1 MEEPLA
7 ASGYLRLLSLK
18 NCHYYIL
25 MPVDIIVL
33 FIGATSVGRIMP
45 DCCTGMA
52 GVEMDGSK
60 IGERERESIAVE
72 EEMGGK
78 GTHDS

>member
-7 ASGYLRLLSLK
+7 ASGCLRLLSLK

-33 FIGATSVGRIMP
+33 SLGVTSVGRVMP
-45 DCCTGMA
+45 VCCTNKD
-52 GVEMDGSK
+52 EMDESK
-60 IGERERESIAVE
+60 RRERQSLTVE
-72 EEMGGK
+72 EEMGEK
-78 GTHDS
+78 GTQES